1 MACSRGSRKENR
13 LSPTR
18 GPKGAGSTAPF
29 HFVTTP
35 EHIWERRADAVLG
48 IAASILLMSMMVL
61 TFADVVA
68 RYLLNRPIR
77 GAFEIT
83 ELALLV
89 LIFAGLP
96 LVSHADEHVTMDFID
111 RILPGWLADLWVRV
125 AHAACAAIM
134 FFLTWQVWIKASRI
148 SSYGDTT
155 EVLRITVGPFVYFMA
170 AMIALTGLVHVFK
183 IFAPVIRRESHGTL

>member
-1 MACSRGSRKENR
+1 
-13 LSPTR
+13 
-18 GPKGAGSTAPF
+18 
-29 HFVTTP
+29 VTQP
-35 EHIWERRADAVLG
+35 EHKWESRFDAVLG
-48 IAASILLMSMMVL
+48 VAASILLLGLMVL

-111 RILPGWLADLWVRV
+111 RILPPRLVGTWIRAM
-125 AHAACAAIM
+125 HGACAALM
-134 FFLTWQVWIKASRI
+134 FFLTWQIWIKAGRI
-148 SSYGDTT
+148 SAYGDTT
-155 EVLRITVGPFVYFMA
+155 DTLRILVGPFVYFMV
-170 AMIALTGLVHVFK
+170 AMIALTGLIHLYKVFVP
-183 IFAPVIRRESHGTL
+183 AQRRAAQATT